1 MFFHTIIRLLLLAST
16 AHAYWKGFNLGA
28 TLPSGACK
36 TQADW
41 AKGSQFP
48 RERVNLS

>member
-1 MFFHTIIRLLLLAST
+1 MLPQLAIQILLLAST

-28 TLPSGACK
+28 ALPSGACK

-41 AKGSQFP
+41 AKGK
-48 RERVNLS
+48 

>member
-1 MFFHTIIRLLLLAST
+1 MFFQTIIRLLLLAST

-41 AKGSQFP
+41 AKGSLFL
-48 RERVNLS
+48 RECVTVG